1 MIYGVVGTLDRDTMM
16 KFGLYNMKTGR
27 FSRQASKKGNG
38 KTMVMVYYSYRE
50 FTEQGRK
57 VYSNFHTTFSV
68 YRSAQEIFD
77 DLGRILDLAGKFG
90 AYGTITEIIKNF
102 DRIFA
107 HYPLKPIEQTELY
120 ELRSLYLEYYGSFIC
135 LTEFQKFFNSLGT
148 STKTVKWV
156 EGTMTQLRKLEIDVM
171 WDSQRPISA
180 GNRTREYTETYLV
193 PQKFHY
199 EDETPCDMDIC
210 EKDHFIKVFC
220 DVPFRDYPLVILN
233 CKEVGKLYETN
244 EIIGD
249 LLCSPQEKD
258 NEEKEKDKQK
268 RRKRKEEPV
277 ATTNKVRDPKDLPE
291 DPPEDIYIE
300 EVFKEDTKELF
311 RIIGDLNDKP
321 SIQQLSKD
329 IQGIFDNGGL
339 S

>member
-27 FSRQASKKGNG
+27 FSRPASKKGNG

-50 FTEQGRK
+50 FSEQGRK
-57 VYSNFHTTFSV
+57 VYSNFHTKFSV
-68 YRSAQEIFD
+68 YRTAQEIFD
-77 DLGRILDLAGKFG
+77 DLGRILDLAGRYG

-102 DRIFA
+102 DGIFA
-107 HYPLKPIEQTELY
+107 HYPLKLVEQTELY
-120 ELRSLYLEYYGSFIC
+120 ELRALYLEYYGSFIC

-156 EGTMTQLRKLEIDVM
+156 EGIMTQLRKLEIDVM

-199 EDETPCDMDIC
+199 EDESPCDMDIC
-210 EKDHFIKVFC
+210 NKDHFIKVFC
-220 DVPFRDYPLVILN
+220 DVPFRENPLVVLN
-233 CKEVGKLYETN
+233 CKEVGKLYETD

-249 LLCSPQEKD
+249 LLCAPQEKD
-258 NEEKEKDKQK
+258 KEEKEKDKQK
-268 RRKRKEEPV
+268 RRKRKEEPPAPIPV
-277 ATTNKVRDPKDLPE
+277 ITNKPLNEAIAGRPSETIYDTYDDIPE
-291 DPPEDIYIE
+291 QEEDY
-300 EVFKEDTKELF
+300 TELLKLMD
-311 RIIGDLNDKP
+311 GVKKGL
-321 SIQQLSKD
+321 
-329 IQGIFDNGGL
+329 FDNGGL